1 MIFRPAESFDIDE
14 GETLVRGNGLDN
26 LKIEL
31 TANGVLIDRVFM
43 KAGKGENCSK
53 LSLSQ
58 YAPIIYVPEDDKE
71 YAIAYRE
78 GANMMPLCFTTAKN
92 DVFTLEF
99 DTRGYNGSYLHLIDN
114 ATGADIDLLLTP
126 TYTFNSEDAHYA
138 SRFKIVFSEDATNDI
153 VDSFAFISN
162 GQLMV
167 SNSGVATLQVIDI
180 MGRILRSETIEGSY
194 SKSLNLS
201 AGVYVV
207 RLCNG
212 NDVKTQKIVVR

>member
-1 MIFRPAESFDIDE
+1 
-14 GETLVRGNGLDN
+14 
-26 LKIEL
+26 
-31 TANGVLIDRVFM
+31 
-43 KAGKGENCSK
+43 
-53 LSLSQ
+53 LSQ

-78 GANMMPLCFTTAKN
+78 GANMMPLCFTTAKD

-114 ATGADIDLLLTP
+114 ATGADIDLLSATS
-126 TYTFNSEDAHYA
+126 TGSVASYTFNSADAHYA
-138 SRFKIVFSEDATNDI
+138 ARFKIVFAEEASNDI

-162 GQLMV
+162 GELIIN
-167 SNSGVATLQVIDI
+167 NSGNATLHVMDI
-180 MGRILRSETIEGSY
+180 TGRILSSENIKGSY

-212 NDVKTQKIVVR
+212 RDVKTQKIVVN